1 MKTIKHFFWFICGF
15 FIVWLFLLYPGKGK
29 KKKMEFF
36 TRFRYAHRG
45 YHNKQG
51 GIPENSME
59 AFKRAIDN
67 GFGIE
72 LDVHISKDGRLVVM
86 HDDNLLRTTGKN
98 MLVESATTADID
110 NLRLEGSDEK
120 VPYLE
125 NVLKLVDGQVPLLIE
140 LKPSFNMYKKLCVR
154 TFKLLDK
161 YKGPYMIESFDPRIL
176 MWINSNRPRVVKGQ
190 LAGRLIKHGE
200 DISPIIDTT
209 VKQLLLNFL
218 ARPDFIAYAFADRNA
233 LSLRLCKGLY
243 HVIEFNWT
251 IKSKEEQEIA
261 ERDDAVI
268 IFEQFD
274 PR

>member
-1 MKTIKHFFWFICGF
+1 MKAVRNFIFFVCGF
-15 FIVWLFLLYPGKGK
+15 FMVWMFLLYPGRGK

-36 TRFRYAHRG
+36 TKHRYAHRG
-45 YHNKQG
+45 YHDKSCG
-51 GIPENSME
+51 APENSLK
-59 AFKRAIDN
+59 AFKRAVEN

-72 LDVHISKDGRLVVM
+72 LDVHITKDKRLVVI
-86 HDDNLLRTTGKN
+86 HDDNLLRTTGRN
-98 MLVESATTADID
+98 MLVENATTADID
-110 NLRLEGSDEK
+110 NLHLEGTEER

-125 NVLKLVDGQVPLLIE
+125 DVLKLVDGQVPLLIE
-140 LKPSFNMYKKLCVR
+140 LKPSFNMYKKLCIQ

-176 MWINSNRPRVVKGQ
+176 MWINSNRPKVIKGQ

-200 DISPIIDTT
+200 NISPIIDTT

-243 HVIEFNWT
+243 QIVEFNWT
-251 IKSKEEQEIA
+251 IKSKKEQEIA